1 MRHGFAW
8 VAAGW
13 VLSTA
18 ASAAGASQG
27 PPPVEVPDAGA
38 PVTFHIADGREIA
51 GHDPL
56 DDELARMAF
65 RAWERESGGRIRFVE
80 SDSADGARVR
90 LVWVAADAGL
100 FGQARGT
107 LVGGREG
114 AIVYVTAEVDALGP
128 DLASRMAGDRLLR
141 HAIVYLTAVHEL
153 GHALGLP
160 HTDEVGDIMYSFG
173 FGGDIVEYFMR
184 YRRSL
189 GSIDDIRG
197 ESGLSD
203 GDRGALDG
211 LF

>member
-1 MRHGFAW
+1 
-8 VAAGW
+8 
-13 VLSTA
+13 
-18 ASAAGASQG
+18 
-27 PPPVEVPDAGA
+27 
-38 PVTFHIADGREIA
+38 
-51 GHDPL
+51 
-56 DDELARMAF
+56 
-65 RAWERESGGRIRFVE
+65 
-80 SDSADGARVR
+80 
-90 LVWVAADAGL
+90 VAADAGL

-160 HTDEVGDIMYSFG
+160 HTDEVRDIMYSFG